1 VQDHRAV
8 SKFHQGFGKGQSL
21 ALKHNYVSI
30 QFEVLDRHK
39 LQLRGRDTHQRA
51 QTGTEPS
58 DKNESCNRMVNL
70 NERID
75 TWLQMEKSAPFMM
88 MID

>member
-1 VQDHRAV
+1 
-8 SKFHQGFGKGQSL
+8 
-21 ALKHNYVSI
+21 
-30 QFEVLDRHK
+30 
-39 LQLRGRDTHQRA
+39 
-51 QTGTEPS
+51 
-58 DKNESCNRMVNL
+58 MVNL